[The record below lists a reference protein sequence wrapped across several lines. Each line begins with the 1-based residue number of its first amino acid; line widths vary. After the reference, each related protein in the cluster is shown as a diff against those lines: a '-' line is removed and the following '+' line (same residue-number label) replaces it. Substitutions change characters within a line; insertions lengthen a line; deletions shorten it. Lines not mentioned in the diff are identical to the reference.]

1 MSGRA
6 KYTAAVSLGVMG
18 AGFAATLPFTG
29 NPWAA
34 FLHSGFEAGLVG
46 GLADWFAVTALFRHP
61 LGLPIPHTAL
71 LPKNRDRV
79 TKAFVSTIENDL
91 LSKESIMNK
100 LTEWRIVSR
109 VLAAAEK
116 QLHSDEVKNALQM
129 ISERLVEQIP
139 VEQAV
144 AFAESEIRTKLE
156 TLDTR
161 KAIEF
166 VMEQV
171 LAKEYDEKAFDF
183 VLDVAE
189 QFVFRD
195 ETRDRLGAMASQAI
209 GQMQTG
215 GFMGFALNA
224 FAGFLNEDK
233 LGSMIQQFI
242 LKALMDL
249 RRQGDNNR
257 RAILHAVRGKLQQI
271 SEDPELLETIGEWK
285 EKLLGEWNLNE
296 QLHSLAMH
304 LKEKAL
310 EWIRSERFA
319 AFVLPLLERMLQKL
333 QEDES
338 LLERME
344 AYVRAQL
351 ARWVEANHHKI
362 GVLIQENVERFD
374 NETLIHLME
383 DKVGKDLQW
392 IRVNGA
398 ICGFLIG
405 LLLEGIRWLV

>member
-1 MSGRA
+1 MAHR
-6 KYTAAVSLGVMG
+6 L
-18 AGFAATLPFTG
+18 TG
-29 NPWAA
+29 IG
-34 FLHSGFEAGLVG
+34 H
-46 GLADWFAVTALFRHP
+46 
-61 LGLPIPHTAL
+61 
-71 LPKNRDRV
+71 
-79 TKAFVSTIENDL
+79 
-91 LSKESIMNK
+91 
-100 LTEWRIVSR
+100 
-109 VLAAAEK
+109 AEK
-116 QLHSDEVKNALQM
+116 QLYSDEVKNALQM

-224 FAGFLNEDK
+224 FAGFLSEDK

-249 RRQGDNNR
+249 RRQGDSNR
-257 RAILHAVRGKLQQI
+257 RAILHAVRGK
-271 SEDPELLETIGEWK
+271 SAAD
-285 EKLLGEWNLNE
+285 LGG
-296 QLHSLAMH
+296 SG
-304 LKEKAL
+304 
-310 EWIRSERFA
+310 A
-319 AFVLPLLERMLQKL
+319 AGDDWRVEGKTAR
-333 QEDES
+333 
-338 LLERME
+338 RME
-344 AYVRAQL
+344 FERAIAQPCH
-351 ARWVEANHHKI
+351 AFE
-362 GVLIQENVERFD
+362 
-374 NETLIHLME
+374 
-383 DKVGKDLQW
+383 GKGSGMDPTT
-392 IRVNGA
+392 IFGFRSAAAGA
-398 ICGFLIG
+398 D
-405 LLLEGIRWLV
+405 RRSSRKMSRY